1 MNPKNEGIGA
11 NVETLITEYLAAHVG
26 ISVPPGLYHRVI
38 NEVENA
44 LFRSVLRYTG
54 NNQLQAAKI
63 LGINR
68 NTLRKKITSGTTN
81 D

>member
-38 NEVENA
+38 NEVEDA